1 MKPTNALKNDL
12 TSLKPGHDQGPVQ
25 TVGFGAP
32 EIIALALSCLWLALA
47 AMFFL
52 FLEPAKTPGDFD
64 PSVFVMTLLSVFMPI
79 ALIWVGASGAKS
91 SRIIRAENVRL
102 QASVDAVHRAYDN
115 AQSTASPPRDTH
127 ISALEKRLEQIA
139 ETQRS
144 TETLLA
150 QITAAG
156 TDSTNARARVAPR
169 PLVTRQDTDKAQDPE
184 RQASLALGPD
194 TAASALPISI
204 EDFIRAMHFPE
215 SEDDKVGFRALKMAL
230 RDPKVSGLVRSSQ
243 DVLTLLSE
251 DRIYMDDLSPDR
263 ARAEIW
269 RKFAHGERGRAIA
282 SLGGVRDRTSLT
294 VTAGRMR
301 QDPVFRDTAHH
312 FLRKFDKTFAEFE
325 TMANDAEIIAL
336 SETRTARAFML
347 LGRVAGTFD

>member
-1 MKPTNALKNDL
+1 MKPTNALKYDL
-12 TSLKPGHDQGPVQ
+12 TSLKPGHDQGQVQ

-32 EIIALALSCLWLALA
+32 EIIALVLSCLWLALA

-52 FLEPAKTPGDFD
+52 FLEPAETPGDFD

-91 SRIIRAENVRL
+91 TRIIRAENARL
-102 QASVDAVHRAYDN
+102 QASVDAVHRAYND

-127 ISALEKRLEQIA
+127 ISTLEKRLEQIA

-144 TETLLA
+144 TEALLA

-156 TDSTNARARVAPR
+156 TDATRGRAAPR
-169 PLVTRQDTDKAQDPE
+169 SPVTRQDTDKAHDPE

-194 TAASALPISI
+194 TAASSPPISI

-215 SEDDKVGFRALKMAL
+215 SENDKIGFRALKMAL

-282 SLGGVRDRTSLT
+282 SLGGVRDRSSLT

-325 TMANDAEIIAL
+325 TMANDAEITAL